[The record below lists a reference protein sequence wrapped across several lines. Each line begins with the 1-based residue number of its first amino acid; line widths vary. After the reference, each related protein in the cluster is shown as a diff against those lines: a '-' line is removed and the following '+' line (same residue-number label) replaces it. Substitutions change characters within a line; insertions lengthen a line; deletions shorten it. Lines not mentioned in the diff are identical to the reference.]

1 MRDDVL
7 SFPSSVS
14 LRLLAA
20 TLSPGLERFGTWLR
34 AGHRSGDAM
43 PGCTELPPA
52 LRYDIG
58 LSDRPPAARQEIGSL
73 EPRTLEGTWLRY
85 L

>member
-1 MRDDVL
+1 MRDDAL
-7 SFPSSVS
+7 SFPSSAS
-14 LRLLAA
+14 LRLMAA
-20 TLSPGLERFGTWLR
+20 TLSPGLDRFGTWLR
-34 AGHRSGDAM
+34 AGRRSGDVM
-43 PGCTELPPA
+43 PGSTQLPPA

-58 LSDRPPAARQEIGSL
+58 LSDRPPAARQDTRIR